1 MPRRTRG
8 PFLELQNLPALNANS
23 SDIVIGLGD
32 DAPPPDDLM
41 ERMDLLNT
49 VLADAGC
56 NCNGH
61 HAGRQR
67 DEYFGADIAE
77 LVLRSVPHETFKNG
91 GEEPVIV
98 AINLATLQ
106 VEVDENDE
114 LCVWI
119 YEEQES

>member
-8 PFLELQNLPALNANS
+8 PFLELQNLPALDANS

-61 HAGRQR
+61 HAGHQR
-67 DEYFGADIAE
+67 DEYFGADIASSCYGRC
-77 LVLRSVPHETFKNG
+77 LTKSLKKTQMVSR
-91 GEEPVIV
+91 
-98 AINLATLQ
+98 
-106 VEVDENDE
+106 
-114 LCVWI
+114 CR
-119 YEEQES
+119 